1 MESAEYH
8 QPMNDQP
15 DIQELARQIAAEFQP
30 RRIVLFGSRAYGRPR
45 PDSDVDLLVVL
56 PFTGSALKLAA
67 EIVDRVNPSY
77 SLDLVVRSPDDVAQR
92 YKFGDPLI
100 REAMDRGRVL
110 YEAAA

>member
-1 MESAEYH
+1 MSG
-8 QPMNDQP
+8 QP
-15 DIQELARQIAAEFQP
+15 DIEDLARRIAAEFRP

-67 EIVDRVNPSY
+67 EIVDRVNPAY
-77 SLDLVVRSPDDVAQR
+77 PLDLVVRSPDDVERR
-92 YKFGDPLI
+92 YRFGDPLI
-100 REAMDRGRVL
+100 REALDRGRVL

>member
-1 MESAEYH
+1 MTGQA
-8 QPMNDQP
+8 
-15 DIQELARQIAAEFQP
+15 DIQAVVRRIAAEFRP

-56 PFTGSALKLAA
+56 PFSGSPIKLAA
-67 EIVDRVNPSY
+67 EIVDRVNPSF
-77 SLDLVVRSPDDVAQR
+77 SLDLVVRSPDDVERR

-100 REAMDRGRVL
+100 REAVDRGQVL